1 MEDNPEIVKRLLTI
15 DDPIQLRLAVD
26 YTYLSEVKNND
37 PNGKGNFALIMSKS
51 RWKWSKKDSRSASI
65 SLLHSEVLFQIWDFG
80 DTFLFSNFANFE
92 TQKSSKWH
100 NFTQKNTQFF
110 NFLIL

>member
-51 RWKWSKKDSRSASI
+51 R
-65 SLLHSEVLFQIWDFG
+65 
-80 DTFLFSNFANFE
+80 
-92 TQKSSKWH
+92 
-100 NFTQKNTQFF
+100 
-110 NFLIL
+110 